1 MSRIEKNTISIQMNF
16 QNEAARAEK
25 AGQKEKRTGHKDP
38 KKDTVIYAGNLMPND
53 RIEARKK
60 QLQEKAMKVVIDQFE
75 ADSEVDAELKSRRGH
90 IQDLKEEASRASEQ
104 MLDVKETQER
114 LIAREG
120 ISEDELALL
129 RKARKSGLQGL
140 SEDERQQIVDMG
152 GLTEDRSSILAYDDV
167 IEHYQ
172 KAAEQAHNE
181 IAQESRT
188 VEQIKT
194 GLLKQHGMSD
204 AVRTK
209 EEMSLEA
216 AKEVAGMLFEE
227 AKKNIEKEWQE
238 MLEKAEEAAE
248 KKEEKE
254 ELLEKAAE
262 KNEQTQEKTEE
273 ISEKI
278 QEDVQEVLDM
288 SGRQDTVKLEVDKL
302 LQESGLLEEELK
314 GILIDQH
321 T

>member
-1 MSRIEKNTISIQMNF
+1 
-16 QNEAARAEK
+16 
-25 AGQKEKRTGHKDP
+25 
-38 KKDTVIYAGNLMPND
+38 
-53 RIEARKK
+53 
-60 QLQEKAMKVVIDQFE
+60 MKVVMDQFE
-75 ADSEVDAELKSRRGH
+75 ADSEVDAELKSRRSH
-90 IQDLKEEASRASEQ
+90 IQDLKEEASQASEQ
-104 MLDVKETQER
+104 MLDAKETQER

-120 ISEDELALL
+120 ISEEELALM
-129 RKARKSGLQGL
+129 RKARKAGLQGL

-152 GLTEDRSSILAYDDV
+152 GLTEERSSILAYDDV
-167 IEHYQ
+167 IEHYRE
-172 KAAEQAHNE
+172 AADQAHNE

-188 VEQIKT
+188 VEQIKA

-216 AKEVAGMLFEE
+216 AKEVAGMLFDE
-227 AKKNIEKEWQE
+227 AKENIEKEWQE
-238 MLEKAEEAAE
+238 MLEKAEEVAE

-262 KNEQTQEKTEE
+262 KNEQAQQQTEE
-273 ISEKI
+273 ISEKV
-278 QEDVQEVLDM
+278 QEEVQEVLDL
-288 SGRQDTVKLEVDKL
+288 SGRQDNVKLEVDKL